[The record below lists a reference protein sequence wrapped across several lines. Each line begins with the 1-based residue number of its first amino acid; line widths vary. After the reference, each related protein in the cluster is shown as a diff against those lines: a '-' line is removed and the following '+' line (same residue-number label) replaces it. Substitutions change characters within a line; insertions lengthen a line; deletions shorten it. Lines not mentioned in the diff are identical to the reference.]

1 VNPRPPARAPA
12 PAARRVTLAI
22 SMGDPAGIG
31 PEVVVKAITTRA
43 VAACIAPILVGDPGV
58 WHDTAQRLGAR
69 LTFADGRAH
78 SRAGHVAV
86 APTSHLPARYRQP
99 RAAHGAGAAAACGA
113 AAYAAILEAVRLV
126 QAGRARAVV
135 TAPISK
141 AHLVAAGHDFPGHTE
156 LLAQLCGGVPVRMM
170 MVGTRLRVV
179 LVTTHLKLADVPRRL
194 TRANVLQTIE
204 LTADALRRQFRI
216 RAPRVAVAGLNPHAG
231 EQGLFGDEEVRLI
244 TPAIRAACRRGLA
257 VSGPHAADSVFA
269 QAVAGSYDA
278 VVCMYHDQG
287 LAPFKLLHFA
297 DGVNFTLGLPFVR
310 TSPDHGTAFDI
321 AGTGRADPR
330 SMIAA
335 LQLAAHLVRE
345 NSKSE
350 IRNSKQIRNSKAQ
363 NPKRGK

>member
-1 VNPRPPARAPA
+1 MTHAPA
-12 PAARRVTLAI
+12 VRRVPIAI

-43 VAACIAPILVGDPGV
+43 VATRIEPILVGDPGV

-69 LTFADGRAH
+69 LTFVEGTER
-78 SRAGHVAV
+78 SRSGHVVVAV
-86 APTSHLPARYRQP
+86 ASQLPARYRQP
-99 RAAHGAGAAAACGA
+99 GATAGVRAAAACGEA
-113 AAYAAILEAVRLV
+113 AHAAILEAVRLV
-126 QAGRARAVV
+126 QAGRARALV

-179 LVTTHLKLADVPRRL
+179 LVTTHLRLADVPRHL
-194 TRANVLQTIE
+194 TCHNVLQTIE
-204 LTADALRRQFRI
+204 LTADALRRHFRT

-231 EQGLFGDEEVRLI
+231 EEGLFGDEEARII
-244 TPAIRAACRRGLA
+244 TPAIRTARRHGIT
-257 VSGPHAADSVFA
+257 VSGPHAADGVFA
-269 QAVAGSYDA
+269 QVAAGRYDA
-278 VVCMYHDQG
+278 LVCMYHDQG

-321 AGTGRADPR
+321 AGTGQADPR

-335 LQLAAHLVRE
+335 LQLAAALRH
-345 NSKSE
+345 
-350 IRNSKQIRNSKAQ
+350 
-363 NPKRGK
+363 